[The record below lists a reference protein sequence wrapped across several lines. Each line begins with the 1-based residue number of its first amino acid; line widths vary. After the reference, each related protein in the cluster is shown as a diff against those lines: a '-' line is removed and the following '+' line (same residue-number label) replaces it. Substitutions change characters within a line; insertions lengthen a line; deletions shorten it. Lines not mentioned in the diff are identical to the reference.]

1 MTPLRDGPASRGSS
15 HSRLGTE
22 KKRMYIF
29 YNMILVV
36 ATLALFPYILF
47 KLVTVPKYRG
57 GISQKLGRLR
67 KGVMKVI
74 KGSRPIWVHAVSVG
88 EVMAAHPLIREL
100 RKKYPGRKV
109 ILSTVTVT
117 GNYTARQRVP
127 EADAVFYFPFD
138 YPWVVRRVIRGINPA
153 IVLVAETELWPNF
166 FRELKRVGIPSALIN
181 GRISPHSYGNYLK
194 FKRFFTQVFDN
205 VTLFCMQ
212 SEEDAERIRDIGAAP
227 GKVMVT
233 GNLKFD
239 QKIPA
244 MQPNPVRIPPGCKV
258 ITAGSTHRGEEAAL
272 LEVFSRL
279 REKYPKLLL
288 IIAPRHPERFDEV
301 SGLINRSGFDC
312 KRRTRLKGDI
322 KDVLLLDTIGELK
335 AFYGVCD
342 IAFVGGSLVKVGGHN
357 LLEPAAMKK
366 PVIFSRYMF
375 NFKEISEALIS
386 AGGGI
391 MVKDKEELYVQID
404 KLLSDQDYT
413 KRTGALAFKVIEN
426 NSGAAKKTI
435 DSIGRL
441 IVDK

>member
-1 MTPLRDGPASRGSS
+1 M
-15 HSRLGTE
+15 
-22 KKRMYIF
+22 MYIL
-29 YNMILVV
+29 YNILLILLTVLLLPV
-36 ATLALFPYILF
+36 ILF
-47 KLVTVPKYRG
+47 KLITVPKYRS
-57 GISQKLGRLR
+57 GISQKLGRVR
-67 KGVMKVI
+67 KKVKRVI
-74 KGSRPIWVHAVSVG
+74 QGTRPIWVHAVSVG

-100 RKKYPGRKV
+100 KKKYPGRKL

-127 EADAVFYFPFD
+127 EADAVFFFPFD
-138 YPWVVRRVIRGINPA
+138 YPWIVRRVIRRINPV

-166 FRELKRVGIPSALIN
+166 FRELTRAGIPSAVIN
-181 GRISPHSYGNYLK
+181 GRISGSSYKNYLK
-194 FKRFFTQVFDN
+194 FKSFFRQVFGQ

-212 SEEDAERIRDIGAAP
+212 SGEDAARVKDIGALADR
-227 GKVMVT
+227 VMVT

-244 MQPNPVRIPPGCKV
+244 IRSAPVSLRAGSKV

-272 LEVFSRL
+272 LEVFRRL
-279 REKYPKLLL
+279 REKFPELVL

-301 SGLINRSGFDC
+301 AGLVNRAGYDC
-312 KRRTRLKGDI
+312 QRRTRMTSTI
-322 KDVLLLDTIGELK
+322 KDVLLLDTIGELRS
-335 AFYGVCD
+335 FYGICD

-391 MVKDKEELYVQID
+391 LVKDKQELYVQAD
-404 KLLSDQDYT
+404 KLLSDKNYSQQIGN
-413 KRTGALAFKVIEN
+413 RAFAVIEA
-426 NSGAAKKTI
+426 NSGAAKRTI
-435 DSIGRL
+435 DAVSRL
-441 IVDK
+441 IGEN